1 MLHRAIPQKIAG
13 IMNLC
18 ASNHKHLE
26 PDDPALVEEHKL
38 LLSKFMEPSSRGTKE
53 IERVS
58 CNNFETVFHSQ
69 TSMSSASNT
78 INDEFSAVTNP
89 GVTSGGR
96 KDCNAKVALGL
107 PTSARKRSTSNLSS
121 MDKQTFSSSASSVE
135 RDSSSPG
142 PSSTRSLAPRTR
154 RSTRSRNKQINYYP
168 VISLSESDS
177 GEGPSGSRDTKTVNT
192 SSQARNRQSHKPS
205 NQSSKRLHHLNSN
218 TDPLS
223 DAEIRIIYSSRGVQI
238 RKLSFTSLDHLKD
251 LKHAPFCPEHNPAKY
266 ARRYRESMIVSSEI
280 LHVDF
285 DSHEMTAMLGLLS
298 LHGCQYS
305 PTTEISISDQVI
317 AVLSSHDVHRDFAK
331 KISLLRELAKY
342 ISNEAVIDTSTW
354 LWEVLTS
361 KVRNK
366 NQQSVRHCLTQLL
379 TLKGMA
385 GDGALSSSP
394 AVIKQQLQIFLS
406 CLPHAS
412 ILYRRQPADIGAFIQ
427 AARNGHLSSS
437 PSIIQAARVTDSNSG
452 SSVFGPIRALNNVN
466 ALLQNRE
473 LGGPVKRQLRT
484 KVKSEFSL
492 LKTWKGASNDVNVL
506 AWSPDGTKFA
516 AGATAQCDEGNME
529 YNRGNNLVIGDL
541 TCNRLEEVP
550 GHYII
555 RPPGRAASQRALS
568 DNRLFMSVTAMQW
581 FDDTLFTASYDNT
594 VKLWR
599 FSGNQITNHKTLPHE
614 SKVLVMAR
622 SNFEEN
628 LLATGA
634 QSFRLWN
641 IMESK
646 DAPLII
652 ESRRDLTPTCLAWGS
667 THDTKHLLLAGMSE
681 RDDGLPHTCP
691 APSGFLTGWHVGE
704 ASIIP
709 TPFQPNSQNIFDIK
723 WHPTLPR
730 FATASTVGQSQVSR
744 GTRSVV
750 RVYEPLKWKSQTIEF
765 ECPALDI
772 NDITFCP
779 MNSYYVTASCTNG
792 VTYVWDYRKRDQV
805 LLELSHGEP
814 LNQLDELLEREQDD
828 VGVRMALWG
837 DEINQFYTGA
847 SDGIVKQWN
856 ILRAQED
863 ALTKNVFGI
872 EEEIMCGAFSSD
884 KSNLL
889 IGDAGGGIHILSTS
903 NSSPHEGRDPNED
916 ERKMQFRHAAQP
928 PCDDHASDSESG
940 LVAARKLL
948 NSGKL
953 KRHPVFGVG
962 QGPHYDG
969 PYAGWA
975 RPGNPD
981 KPHLAS
987 LRPDVKMRQLDGP
1000 APKDRIGLDEESR
1013 QLVEAHIQLAR
1024 IRNQRRNEYKRKRTV
1039 DVIDLCSDEEDNRSP
1054 ERQAQSR
1061 HIYIGDFM
1069 GIANLQCEVIDLT
1082 GDTDTDSEENASIA
1096 RARSPCF
1103 KFPKV
1108 DSSLETLEAGL
1119 EDDFWWPDSGQVN
1132 PNFPQ
1137 EA

>member
-1 MLHRAIPQKIAG
+1 MSQSRIQEQKRAVAASAAAQQSDNIAHALAGAGGGILSMVLTYPLITLSTRAQVESKRAQSTTMDAVRRIVQREGFSGLYSGLESALFGISVTNFVYYYWFEWTRAAFEKAAVKAGRASKKLTTAESMIAG
-13 IMNLC
+13 AIAGSATVLITNPIWVVNTRMTARKSDAEDQALPGAPEKKAR
-18 ASNHKHLE
+18 ASTIGTLMDLIRRE
-26 PDDPALVEEHKL
+26 GPTALFAGVLPALVLVINPILQYTIFEQLKN
-38 LLSKFMEPSSRGTKE
+38 
-53 IERVS
+53 IVERRRRM
-58 CNNFETVFHSQ
+58 T
-69 TSMSSASNT
+69 
-78 INDEFSAVTNP
+78 P
-89 GVTSGGR
+89 
-96 KDCNAKVALGL
+96 KDAFYLGALGKIL
-107 PTSARKRSTSNLSS
+107 ATTITYPYITVKSQ
-121 MDKQTFSSSASSVE
+121 MHVASK
-135 RDSSSPG
+135 DG
-142 PSSTRSLAPRTR
+142 PKESL
-154 RSTRSRNKQINYYP
+154 NG
-168 VISLSESDS
+168 SL
-177 GEGPSGSRDTKTVNT
+177 K
-192 SSQARNRQSHKPS
+192 
-205 NQSSKRLHHLNSN
+205 
-218 TDPLS
+218 
-223 DAEIRIIYSSRGVQI
+223 RIISEEGYTGLYKGIVPKVTQSAI
-238 RKLSFTSLDHLKD
+238 TAAFLFAFKD
-251 LKHAPFCPEHNPAKY
+251 VF
-266 ARRYRESMIVSSEI
+266 
-280 LHVDF
+280 
-285 DSHEMTAMLGLLS
+285 
-298 LHGCQYS
+298 
-305 PTTEISISDQVI
+305 
-317 AVLSSHDVHRDFAK
+317 
-331 KISLLRELAKY
+331 
-342 ISNEAVIDTSTW
+342 
-354 LWEVLTS
+354 
-361 KVRNK
+361 
-366 NQQSVRHCLTQLL
+366 
-379 TLKGMA
+379 
-385 GDGALSSSP
+385 
-394 AVIKQQLQIFLS
+394 
-406 CLPHAS
+406 
-412 ILYRRQPADIGAFIQ
+412 
-427 AARNGHLSSS
+427 
-437 PSIIQAARVTDSNSG
+437 G

-594 VKLWR
+594 VKLW
-599 FSGNQITNHKTLPHE
+599 
-614 SKVLVMAR
+614 
-622 SNFEEN
+622 
-628 LLATGA
+628 
-634 QSFRLWN
+634 
-641 IMESK
+641 
-646 DAPLII
+646 
-652 ESRRDLTPTCLAWGS
+652 
-667 THDTKHLLLAGMSE
+667 
-681 RDDGLPHTCP
+681 
-691 APSGFLTGWHVGE
+691 
-704 ASIIP
+704 
-709 TPFQPNSQNIFDIK
+709 
-723 WHPTLPR
+723 
-730 FATASTVGQSQVSR
+730 
-744 GTRSVV
+744 RSVV

>member
-1 MLHRAIPQKIAG
+1 
-13 IMNLC
+13 
-18 ASNHKHLE
+18 
-26 PDDPALVEEHKL
+26 
-38 LLSKFMEPSSRGTKE
+38 MEPSSRGTKN
-53 IERVS
+53 IERES
-58 CNNFETVFHSQ
+58 CKNFETVFRSQ
-69 TSMSSASNT
+69 TSLRSASGT
-78 INDEFSAVTNP
+78 INDDFSAVTDL
-89 GVTSGGR
+89 GVSSRDR
-96 KDCNAKVALGL
+96 KNYNSKVALSL
-107 PTSARKRSTSNLSS
+107 RTPARKRSTSNLPNMDEQRENSS
-121 MDKQTFSSSASSVE
+121 PSLG
-135 RDSSSPG
+135 RDSSSPA
-142 PSSTRSLAPRTR
+142 PSSTRSPAPRTR
-154 RSTRSRNKQINYYP
+154 RSARSRNKQINYYP
-168 VISLSESDS
+168 VISLSQSDS
-177 GEGPSGSRDTKTVNT
+177 EEGPSGSRDMKSVNT
-192 SSQARNRQSHKPS
+192 GSQARNRLNHNPS
-205 NQSSKRLHHLNSN
+205 NQSSQRLHLNSN
-218 TDPLS
+218 TDPVS
-223 DAEIRIIYSSRGVQI
+223 HAEKRIIYSSRGVQI
-238 RKLSFTSLDHLKD
+238 FQLNFRSLDEFKD
-251 LKHAPFCPEHNPAKY
+251 LKHAPFRRERNPIKY
-266 ARRYRESMIVSSEI
+266 ARRYMESMMTSREI

-285 DSHEMTAMLGLLS
+285 DLHEMTAMLDLSS

-305 PTTEISISDQVI
+305 PVSEVSISDQVI
-317 AVLSSHDVHRDFAK
+317 AVLSRHDVHRDFAK
-331 KISLLRELAKY
+331 KISLLRELARL
-342 ISNEAVIDTSTW
+342 ISNEAVIDTSAW
-354 LWEVLTS
+354 LWEALTS
-361 KVRNK
+361 KVRSK
-366 NQQSVRHCLTQLL
+366 NQQSVKYCLIQLL
-379 TLKGMA
+379 TLQGAA
-385 GDGALSSSP
+385 GDGVLSASP
-394 AVIKQQLQIFLS
+394 AVVKQQLQIFLS

-412 ILYRRQPADIGAFIQ
+412 ILYRRQHADIDAFIHT
-427 AARNGHLSSS
+427 ARNGHLSSS
-437 PSIIQAARVTDSNSG
+437 PSIIQAAQVTDSS
-452 SSVFGPIRALNNVN
+452 SSFSVFGSIQVLNNMN
-466 ALLQNRE
+466 TLLQNRE
-473 LGGPVKRQLRT
+473 LGGAVKRQLRT
-484 KVKSEFSL
+484 KVKSDFRL
-492 LKTWKGASNDVNVL
+492 LKAWKGASNDVNVL
-506 AWSPDGTKFA
+506 AWSPDGTRFA

-555 RPPGRAASQRALS
+555 RPPGRVASQRATS

-594 VKLWR
+594 VKLWI
-599 FSGNQITNHKTLPHE
+599 FSGNRITNYKTLPHE

-622 SNFEEN
+622 SNFQEN

-641 IMESK
+641 IMESR
-646 DAPLII
+646 DAPLMI

-667 THDTKHLLLAGMSE
+667 THETKHLLLAGMSE

-691 APSGFLTGWHVGE
+691 APNGFLTGWHVGE
-704 ASIIP
+704 ASITP

-750 RVYEPLKWKSQTIEF
+750 RVFEPLKWKSQTIEF

-792 VTYVWDYRKRDQV
+792 VTYVWDYRKRDKV
-805 LLELSHGEP
+805 LLELPHGEP

-856 ILRAQED
+856 ILLSQED
-863 ALTKNVFGI
+863 ALTKDIFGI
-872 EEEIMCGAFSSD
+872 EEEIMCGAFSND

-903 NSSPHEGRDPNED
+903 TSSPHEGRDPNED

-953 KRHPVFGVG
+953 KRHPIFGVG

-969 PYAGWA
+969 PFAGWA

-981 KPHLAS
+981 QPHLAS
-987 LRPDVKMRQLDGP
+987 LKPDVKMRQLDGP

-1039 DVIDLCSDEEDNRSP
+1039 DVIDLCSDDEDNQGP
-1054 ERQAQSR
+1054 ERRAQSQ
-1061 HIYIGDFM
+1061 HIYIGDFID
-1069 GIANLQCEVIDLT
+1069 IANLQCEVIDLT
-1082 GDTDTDSEENASIA
+1082 GDTDTDSEENPTTA
-1096 RARSPCF
+1096 RVRSPCSES
-1103 KFPKV
+1103 PKMG
-1108 DSSLETLEAGL
+1108 SLLEKLEAGL
-1119 EDDFWWPDSGQVN
+1119 EEDFWWPDSGQVD